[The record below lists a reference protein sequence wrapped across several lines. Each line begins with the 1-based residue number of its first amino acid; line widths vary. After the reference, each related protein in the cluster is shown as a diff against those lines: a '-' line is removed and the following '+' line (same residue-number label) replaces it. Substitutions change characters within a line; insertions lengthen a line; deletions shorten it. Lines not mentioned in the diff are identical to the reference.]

1 MILFLDFD
9 GVLHYDDV
17 LVRDDSPILYNPCV
31 TLFQWVDPLIDALV
45 PHTRVKIVLSTSWV
59 GVFGYDKALA
69 ALPEALRQRVIGA
82 TYTDQSWYPK
92 TRYQQIA
99 EHVEKHQIP
108 RWLAI
113 DDDVIGWPD
122 DQRHSL
128 VECSSWHGLSQPET
142 QVELRDMLSRMSCC
156 M

>member
-17 LVRDDSPILYNPCV
+17 LVRENAPVIYREGC
-31 TLFQWVDPLIDALV
+31 TLFQWVDPLIEALV
-45 PHTRVKIVLSTSWV
+45 PHPHIKIILSTSWV

-82 TYTDQSWYPK
+82 TYTDQGWYSK

-99 EHVEKHQIP
+99 EHVQKHQITH
-108 RWLAI
+108 WLAV
-113 DDDVIGWPD
+113 DDDVMGWPAN
-122 DQRHSL
+122 QRRAL
-128 VECSSWHGLSQPET
+128 VECSSWFGLSQPET
-142 QVELRDMLSRMSCC
+142 RVELRDALAMMACC

>member
-1 MILFLDFD
+1 MILFLDYD

-17 LVRDDSPILYNPCV
+17 LVRNNAPVIFRAGY
-31 TLFQWVDPLIDALV
+31 TLFQWVDPLIAVLA
-45 PHTRVKIVLSTSWV
+45 PHPHVKIILSTSWV

-69 ALPEALRQRVIGA
+69 ALPEALLQRVIGA
-82 TYTDQSWYPK
+82 TYTNQSWYSK
-92 TRYQQIA
+92 TRYQQITDY
-99 EHVEKHQIP
+99 VEKHQIP

-122 DQRHSL
+122 DQRHLL

-142 QVELRDMLSRMSCC
+142 QVELRDALSRMSCC

>member
-17 LVRDDSPILYNPCV
+17 LVRNNAPVIFRTGY
-31 TLFQWVDPLIDALV
+31 TLFQWVDPLIDELA
-45 PHTRVKIVLSTSWV
+45 PHPHVEIILSTSWV
-59 GVFGYDKALA
+59 GVFGYDKSLA

-82 TYTDQSWYPK
+82 TYTNQGWYSK
-92 TRYQQIA
+92 TRSQQITDY
-99 EHVEKHQIP
+99 VEMHQIP

-128 VECSSWHGLSQPET
+128 VECSS
-142 QVELRDMLSRMSCC
+142 
-156 M
+156 